1 MLGED
6 TCEGVRGAARWK
18 WHDNGEGA
26 RWIDLRAHRERP
38 HRRAAEQRDEV
49 AAFHQQ
55 FLPCFEAE
63 DSTAADLLHC
73 GISSGLRAATGSIA
87 TDRHTRDAHAMSALP
102 PIAYKHSHCSE
113 TPLCAKSGHLHCSRF
128 LIRSPRRRVA
138 VESKGRRGR
147 ALWQS

>member
-1 MLGED
+1 MEIANDGES
-6 TCEGVRGAARWK
+6 RLLL
-18 WHDNGEGA
+18 
-26 RWIDLRAHRERP
+26 LRAHRERP

-113 TPLCAKSGHLHCSRF
+113 TPLCANSGQTRCS
-128 LIRSPRRRVA
+128 
-138 VESKGRRGR
+138 KKN
-147 ALWQS
+147 